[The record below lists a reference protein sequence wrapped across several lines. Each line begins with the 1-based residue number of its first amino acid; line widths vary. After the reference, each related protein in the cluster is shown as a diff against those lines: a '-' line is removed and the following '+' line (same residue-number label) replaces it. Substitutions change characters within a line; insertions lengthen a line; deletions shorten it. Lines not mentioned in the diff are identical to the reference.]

1 MVLRFSRLLLVNMPI
16 KKGRHVLPD
25 FPPVGLGYLSESLL
39 NADIEHDVLDMMLGY
54 DLSHLINIIRK
65 GRYDL
70 VGFSL
75 YTFQYATAYR
85 LIAAVKRE
93 FPEIKIIAGGPHVS
107 TFREEVLRD
116 CPALDFGVVMEGEG
130 ALIKLCQNDL
140 PYENIPG
147 LVFREDG
154 IIKVNDYKYNPD
166 LDSIPYPR
174 FSKFE
179 LNKYSANIAIFTS
192 RGCPYHCIYCPVGR
206 TIGRVYRVR
215 SPASV
220 LEEIIYWY
228 NKGYSRII
236 VLDDNFTL
244 IAKRVLEICEGLKNL
259 QLKELVLSCSN
270 GIRADKVDYHVLK
283 VMKQAGF
290 NEIAFGV
297 ESGTDKVL
305 KAIQKGESLKTI
317 EKRISQ
323 ACELGFKVVLFF
335 IIGSP
340 TETFSDFLS
349 SILLALRYPVYS
361 ARFYNLI
368 PYPHS
373 KLFAWVKENDYF
385 LLKPSE
391 YFNDASGWVNHP
403 LFETPEFS
411 YKERKQAFSLAAK
424 IEKVIKRRYILRH
437 YQGPKMFG
445 YIFARLST
453 NNLVILIYERIR
465 VLRFIGL
472 RIRRW
477 V

>member
-1 MVLRFSRLLLVNMPI
+1 
-16 KKGRHVLPD
+16 
-25 FPPVGLGYLSESLL
+25 
-39 NADIEHDVLDMMLGY
+39 MMLGY
-54 DLSHLINIIRK
+54 DQSHLVNIIK
-65 GRYDL
+65 KNKYDL
-70 VGFSL
+70 IGFSL
-75 YTFQYATAYR
+75 FTFHFTSAYR
-85 LIAAVKRE
+85 LIAEVKKQ
-93 FPEIKIIAGGPHVS
+93 FPTIKIIAGGPHVS
-107 TFREEVLRD
+107 TFREEVLKD
-116 CPALDFGVVMEGEG
+116 CPELDFGVVMEGEG
-130 ALIKLCQNDL
+130 ALISLCQKGL
-140 PYENIPG
+140 LYENIPG
-147 LVFREDG
+147 LIFREDSS
-154 IIKVNDYKYNPD
+154 IRVNDYKHNPN

-179 LNKYSANIAIFTS
+179 ISKYSANIAIFTS

-206 TIGRVYRVR
+206 TIGKFYRVR
-215 SPASV
+215 SAASV
-220 LEEIIYWY
+220 LEEIIYFY
-228 NKGYSRII
+228 SKGYSRIM
-236 VLDDNFTL
+236 VLDDNFTM
-244 IAKRVLEICEGLKNL
+244 IAERVLEICEGLKNL
-259 QLKELVLSCSN
+259 KLNGLVLSCSN
-270 GIRADKVDYHVLK
+270 GIRADKVDYNILK
-283 VMKQAGF
+283 AMKEAGF

-340 TETFSDFLS
+340 SETYDDFLS
-349 SILLALRYPVYS
+349 SISLALRYPVYS

-373 KLFAWVKENDYF
+373 KLFAWVQENDYF
-385 LLKPSE
+385 LVKPNE
-391 YFNDASGWVNHP
+391 YLNEASGRVNLP

-411 YKERKQAFSLAAK
+411 YEERRQAFSLAAK
-424 IEKVIKRRYILRH
+424 IEKVIKRRYIMRL

-453 NNLVILIYERIR
+453 NDLVILLYERIQ

-477 V
+477 I